1 MKLVAAKSILK
12 ANDQLAA
19 ENRQRFDAAGVYC
32 VNVVG
37 SPGCGKTTLLEAL
50 FDHLRERG
58 SARPSSRATLPARS
72 TPSGWRPWACP
83 SCRSTLKAPAIWMPT

>member
-1 MKLVAAKSILK
+1 MKIVAAKSILK

-19 ENRQRFDAAGVYC
+19 ENRARFDAAGVFC

-50 FDHLRERG
+50 FDCTARHV
-58 SARPSSRATLPARS
+58 SARRSSRATSPARS
-72 TPSGWRPWACP
+72 TPSGWRPSACR
-83 SCRSTLKAPAIWMPT
+83 SCRSTPTAPATSTPT